1 MSPGALQ
8 KLVACMRVHVC
19 ICVGGGGEV
28 GALHACLFFF
38 LSSFLFEFD
47 SITCRL
53 WAFFCVCVC
62 LFVSMLSFAVSVRAR
77 LRARLCMCSDM
88 CFS

>member
-1 MSPGALQ
+1 MSS
-8 KLVACMRVHVC
+8 
-19 ICVGGGGEV
+19 
-28 GALHACLFFF
+28 FF
-38 LSSFLFEFD
+38 LSSLLFEFD

-53 WAFFCVCVC
+53 WGFFECVC

-77 LRARLCMCSDM
+77 LHARLCMCSDM